1 MEKISPAL
9 IKAFIS
15 LLHPRMLFLMIWPVL
30 LALVLWIGL
39 AVIFGTQAFTWVGA
53 QVRAAPGIESI
64 LTLWPFTLIAAH
76 YFSWI
81 ALALF
86 FVPLVLVTA
95 VLIIGIF
102 AMPTM
107 VNHVAERDY
116 PSLDRRKGGSFFGAV
131 WNSIAALLLL
141 VGIAM
146 MTLPLWLLPLLWPI
160 LPVLLFAYLS
170 QRVFR
175 YDALA
180 EHASEAEMSL
190 IINRNRGQLFALGI
204 LISVVSHVPL
214 LGFFAPVFAGLVFIH
229 YCLDW
234 LNDLRTG
241 PLEGVAV
248 RL

>member
-1 MEKISPAL
+1 MDKISPAL

-30 LALVLWIGL
+30 LALFLWTGL
-39 AVIFGTQAFTWVGA
+39 AVIFWTQAFTWIAA
-53 QVRAAPGIESI
+53 QVSAAPGIESI

-81 ALALF
+81 ILALF

-102 AMPTM
+102 AMPAM

-116 PSLDRRKGGSFFGAV
+116 PSLDRRKGGGFFGAV

-146 MTLPLWLLPLLWPI
+146 VTLPLWLLPLLWPI

-229 YCLDW
+229 YCLDR

-241 PLEGVAV
+241 PLEGVTV